1 MEINCSCGLTPK
13 TCCETLKDTTNAR
26 EGPFMTHDATTDGQQ
41 EELLSGKDNPTTWV
55 SHPIDIRISLPFLHT
70 RFYFTIVA
78 GRERR
83 PAHRRKAER
92 HQFPVLTVGNALFA
106 LGLATLFTMMGLAVL
121 IARSAIIEY

>member
-1 MEINCSCGLTPK
+1 MNGDI
-13 TCCETLKDTTNAR
+13 TT
-26 EGPFMTHDATTDGQQ
+26 ETHDR
-41 EELLSGKDNPTTWV
+41 LLTGKNDPTSWV
-55 SHPIDIRISLPFLHT
+55 SHPIDIRISVPFLHT

-92 HQFPVLTVGNALFA
+92 KDFPILTVGNAFFV
-106 LGLATLFTMMGLAVL
+106 LGVTTLFTMVGLAFL